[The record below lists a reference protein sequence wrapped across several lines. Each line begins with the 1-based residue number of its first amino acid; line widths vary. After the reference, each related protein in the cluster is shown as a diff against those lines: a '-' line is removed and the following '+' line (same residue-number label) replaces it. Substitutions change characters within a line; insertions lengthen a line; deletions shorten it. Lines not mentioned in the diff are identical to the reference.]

1 MIYTKGCLSNYS
13 CYSLIELVVT
23 APALLNPV
31 LLVIPYAKSKCF
43 IAMDSTQKGREV
55 PIVFIY
61 TNMIVKLGCNHIDER
76 FSSCKKDEL

>member
-1 MIYTKGCLSNYS
+1 MVAMIYTKGRLSNYS

-43 IAMDSTQKGREV
+43 TAMDSTQKG
-55 PIVFIY
+55 
-61 TNMIVKLGCNHIDER
+61 K
-76 FSSCKKDEL
+76 